1 MVNKMH
7 IEKSNNIF
15 QYLEK
20 NYNEFTNTQKRF
32 VRYIIANRFEVPF
45 LSAYNIAGKI
55 KADSSTLIRFVKGIG
70 YKGYP
75 EFRKDL
81 GKFVIEEMRL
91 SGQLN
96 KAKNY
101 KNHKEKN
108 IIQISLNKSYE
119 NVLNLINNTDYR
131 KIKEFS
137 GIIFSAR
144 KKIIVANR
152 SSYSV
157 GHFLYFELKKIVPNV
172 QFLNNYDYGYYDI
185 FPELNEKD
193 VVIAIGIPRYTSATI
208 EFAQYA
214 YEREITVISVT
225 DSHLSPLYQISKL
238 SLLANT
244 QSATFHN
251 SNVTLMAL
259 TDAVIAGVFSLNRE
273 KAIKRLEKEEK
284 ILKDKKIIFYEKK

>member
-7 IEKSNNIF
+7 IEKNENIF
-15 QYLEK
+15 QLLEE
-20 NYNEFTNTQKRF
+20 NYNKFTKTQKRF
-32 VRYIIANRFEVPF
+32 VRYIIANKFEVPF

-55 KADSSTLIRFVKGIG
+55 KADSSTLIRFVKSIG

-75 EFRKDL
+75 EFQKDL
-81 GKFVIEEMRL
+81 GKFVIEEMKF
-91 SGQLN
+91 SGQLA

-119 NVLNLINNTDYR
+119 NMFNLINNTDYK

-137 GIIFSAR
+137 EIIFSAR
-144 KKIIVANR
+144 KKIIIANR
-152 SSYSV
+152 SSFSV
-157 GHFLYFELKKIVPNV
+157 GHFLYFELKKIVSDV
-172 QFLNNYDYGYYDI
+172 IFLNNCDYGYYDI

-193 VVIAIGIPRYTSATI
+193 IIIAIGIPRYTSITV

-214 YEREITVISVT
+214 YKRGITVISVT

-259 TDAVIAGVFSLNRE
+259 ADAIIAGVFSLNRE
-273 KAIKRLEKEEK
+273 EAIKRLEKEEK
-284 ILKDKKIIFYEKK
+284 ILIDKKVVFYEKK